1 MKKTA
6 KILIITLISFGASF
20 LIDET
25 YFKEIRKW
33 FHGLINQWGIS
44 HIMAY
49 LIVGLPIFVGI
60 LILHKKDKFFFSLG
74 LDKSLFLKGIV
85 YSLLCTLPM
94 FIGYALLF
102 DFNTAFS
109 LNSFLVTVIA
119 AALFEELYYRGFL
132 FGQLYRYTNLGFI
145 PSVLIGAIL
154 FGLMHLYQGT
164 ELNETI
170 GIFIITFLGS
180 ILYAWVYVEWNYNLW
195 IPIFLHLFM
204 NLSWG
209 LFSAAENALGGKYAN
224 IFRLIT
230 ILLIIGLT
238 IVYKLKNNLNFKI
251 NKRTLLKKTA
261 FDKDHC
267 CTTPSNSKNSKMSDP
282 V

>member
-1 MKKTA
+1 MEPIASRSILLQVVCKISTSIKNRSKIRKAKLMKKTA
-6 KILIITLISFGASF
+6 KILIITLISFGAYF

-49 LIVGLPIFVGI
+49 LIVGLLILVGI
-60 LILHKKDKFFFSLG
+60 LILSKQDKFFFSVG
-74 LDKSLFLKGIV
+74 LHQSLFLIGIV

-154 FGLMHLYQGT
+154 FGLMHLYQGDRK
-164 ELNETI
+164 
-170 GIFIITFLGS
+170 S
-180 ILYAWVYVEWNYNLW
+180 VV
-195 IPIFLHLFM
+195 
-204 NLSWG
+204 
-209 LFSAAENALGGKYAN
+209 
-224 IFRLIT
+224 
-230 ILLIIGLT
+230 
-238 IVYKLKNNLNFKI
+238 
-251 NKRTLLKKTA
+251 
-261 FDKDHC
+261 
-267 CTTPSNSKNSKMSDP
+267 
-282 V
+282 